1 MVVYLKILLTGTFE
15 FIHLQEKAKERM
27 FREEMEK
34 ELTEKDGQL
43 HELINRHKDVSIY
56 ILNIKNV
63 KLYLILKS
71 PNQY

>member
-1 MVVYLKILLTGTFE
+1 
-15 FIHLQEKAKERM
+15 M

-43 HELINRHKDVSIY
+43 QELINRHKDVSIY
-56 ILNIKNV
+56 ILNIKNI
-63 KLYLILKS
+63 KLYLTLKS